1 MVNQAERF
9 INTIASDASVS
20 IDLDSIFAS
29 DNAMVIFGV
38 CNMIYQ
44 QVSIIPW
51 NILYRFNKVG
61 EIPTESS

>member
-44 QVSIIPW
+44 QVSIIP
-51 NILYRFNKVG
+51 
-61 EIPTESS
+61 